1 MRGKLGGLFSMTES
15 LGRFLG
21 PAGYAVSYAWSISP
35 SGIQDHNF
43 VFFVSAAMLA
53 LCAVLAW
60 PTLTAENLMKKDN
73 NEERD
78 ERVAVRDG
86 GDWSGG
92 AGGVQGACADF
103 DLCFISTP
111 DVAHRETDMV

>member
-1 MRGKLGGLFSMTES
+1 
-15 LGRFLG
+15 
-21 PAGYAVSYAWSISP
+21 
-35 SGIQDHNF
+35 
-43 VFFVSAAMLA
+43 
-53 LCAVLAW
+53 
-60 PTLTAENLMKKDN
+60 MKKDN

-86 GDWSGG
+86 EDWSGG